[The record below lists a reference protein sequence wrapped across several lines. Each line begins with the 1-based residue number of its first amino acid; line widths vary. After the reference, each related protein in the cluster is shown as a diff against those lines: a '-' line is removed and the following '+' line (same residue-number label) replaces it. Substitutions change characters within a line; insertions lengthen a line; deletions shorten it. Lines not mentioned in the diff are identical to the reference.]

1 MKYGQL
7 PVVIGNFAIDVKE
20 SMFYLY
26 MPIKMAGN
34 MDKIV
39 LEKRLNIF
47 KPLITAAIKDF
58 KGDLI
63 NSYIYL
69 TVKHLLVL
77 PNYLGNRPGYHSD
90 GFLTQDIN
98 YIWCDKNPTI
108 FNNSVFDITLD
119 DYLSLAE
126 MEAQALKENEVKYPI
141 NSLLRLDQYN
151 IHKVSEVEN
160 PMMRT
165 FVKIS
170 ISKDQYNLEGNSHNY
185 NMDYE
190 WDMKQR
196 QESRNIPQSK

>member
-1 MKYGQL
+1 
-7 PVVIGNFAIDVKE
+7 
-20 SMFYLY
+20 
-26 MPIKMAGN
+26 
-34 MDKIV
+34 
-39 LEKRLNIF
+39 
-47 KPLITAAIKDF
+47 
-58 KGDLI
+58 
-63 NSYIYL
+63 
-69 TVKHLLVL
+69 
-77 PNYLGNRPGYHSD
+77 
-90 GFLTQDIN
+90 
-98 YIWCDKNPTI
+98 
-108 FNNSVFDITLD
+108 LD

-170 ISKDQYNLEGNSHNY
+170 FSKDQYNLEGNSHNY